1 MKTLG
6 HLLTFL
12 IILYLVVAF
21 TSNGCEK
28 KYIHLSDDFKGGVI
42 LEKSN
47 DYTFG
52 YEVYILKKDGKVES
66 IVKVYEIEYNKYKVG
81 DTIK

>member
-47 DYTFG
+47 DYTF
-52 YEVYILKKDGKVES
+52 
-66 IVKVYEIEYNKYKVG
+66 
-81 DTIK
+81 